1 MRILSVPYVRKE
13 TFVPRPVVVGF
24 TILIAT
30 MWAANL
36 IIGYFYP
43 DRSDP
48 AVNAI
53 FALAAG
59 AVFGL
64 HRRIRNNADR
74 ANDEDAS
81 RGDQP

>member
-1 MRILSVPYVRKE
+1 M
-13 TFVPRPVVVGF
+13 PRPLVIGF
-24 TILIAT
+24 SILIAI

-64 HRRIRNNADR
+64 TRRARKSVDQTR
-74 ANDEDAS
+74 DDDS
-81 RGDQP
+81 RGDQQ